1 MEAADRALRC
11 ASGHSFDM
19 SREGY
24 VNLLPRPHRGKY
36 DKALFQSR
44 QIVCRSG
51 FFDPLVRQIAGI
63 IAEWEGSAAPLADAP
78 GPMPDRFGAERPG
91 GGAAERMPLRLLDAG
106 CGEGSLLTGIRDAAS
121 AIVGRP
127 VVAAG
132 ADIAKDGVRLAARR
146 DPGSI
151 WCVADLANSPF
162 NDGSF
167 DVVLNLLSPANASE
181 FHRLLSAGGAFIK
194 VMPGPDHLEP
204 LRRHLHGRPAA
215 TDDRS
220 EQLSERYA
228 GLFDAAEIRRLRYS
242 VPVDRQLLEHL
253 IRMTP
258 LSWRA
263 PEERIRQLLE
273 CDKLDVTVDL
283 SVLYARKR
291 A

>member
-1 MEAADRALRC
+1 MEAADRSLRC
-11 ASGHSFDM
+11 ASGHSFDV

-51 FFDPLVRQIAGI
+51 FFDPLIRQIAGM
-63 IAEWEGSAAPLADAP
+63 IAEWGGIASPPADAS
-78 GPMPDRFGAERPG
+78 GPKPERSGADRPG
-91 GGAAERMPLRLLDAG
+91 EDASERLPLRLLDAG

-146 DPGSI
+146 DPGAI

-162 NDGSF
+162 ADGSF

-181 FHRLLSAGGAFIK
+181 FHRLLSAGGVFIK
-194 VMPGPDHLEP
+194 AMPGPDHLEP
-204 LRRHLHGRPAA
+204 LRRQLHGRPAM

-220 EQLSERYA
+220 AQFSERYA
-228 GLFDAAEIRRLRYS
+228 GLFAAADISRLRYS
-242 VPVDRQLLEHL
+242 VSVDRQLLEHL

-263 PEERIRQLLE
+263 GEERIRQLLE